1 MLEKLPEAV
10 GHGLRDRRA
19 GMDKTVIQSKLPACA
34 TLDVS
39 SAAFANDTPIPVK
52 YTADG
57 EGLSPPL
64 EWKGIPAQAGSVIVL
79 VEDADAPTANPL
91 VHLIVVNLQARNGG
105 LREGEIRHAETPES
119 GAVIGRN
126 SYLRAAWLPPDPP
139 PGHGVHRYL
148 FQLFALTAG
157 ATFDGTPGRDAVLA
171 AIKEHGLASG
181 CLIGTYERPDASIKA
196 PADAD
201 AAVSASGPSLAT

>member
-1 MLEKLPEAV
+1 MLEKLPEAI

-139 PGHGVHRYL
+139 PGHGQHRYV
-148 FQLFALTAG
+148 FQVFAIS
-157 ATFDGTPGRDAVLA
+157 GTMDSGEHPGRSEVVTVVRERALA
-171 AIKEHGLASG
+171 AGQLV
-181 CLIGTYERPDASIKA
+181 GTYERGEQVIGVA
-196 PADAD
+196 ADD
-201 AAVSASGPSLAT
+201 AAA